1 MEKEM
6 DDLSK
11 FMTGPPPT
19 PTRPLLGITVL
30 VVEDSR
36 YASEAM
42 RMLCLR
48 SGARIRRADCLRSAR
63 KHLQVFNPTVVIVDM
78 GLPDGSGAELLTEL
92 KNATPPVSVLL
103 ATSGDPDLKAEAL
116 QAGAIGFLSKPV
128 NNLAQFQSAIL
139 THLPAEDQPSGPRLV
154 NNEKIVLDKLAL
166 RDDFA
171 HVEEVLAQNTDGVTL
186 DYLAHFISGI
196 AQTAQDKQLI
206 EAADALANDRAHGQ
220 STRTDVE
227 RISSMLRAR
236 LEERTAI

>member
-1 MEKEM
+1 M

-11 FMTGPPPT
+11 FMNSPPPT
-19 PTRPLLGITVL
+19 PTRPLLGVTVL

-78 GLPDGSGAELLTEL
+78 GLPDGSGAELLAEL
-92 KNATPPVSVLL
+92 SQTASPISVLL
-103 ATSGDPDLKAEAL
+103 ATSGDSGLEEEAIA
-116 QAGAIGFLSKPV
+116 AGAVGFLSKPV
-128 NNLAQFQSAIL
+128 NNLAQFQNAIL
-139 THLPAEDQPSGPRLV
+139 AHLPTEDHPPGPRLL
-154 NNEKIVLDKLAL
+154 NNEQIVIDKLAL

-171 HVEEVLAQNTDGVTL
+171 HVEEVLAQNTDGDTL

-196 AQTAQDKQLI
+196 AQTAQDGQLI
-206 EAADALANDRAHGQ
+206 EAANALAHDRAQGR

-236 LEERTAI
+236 LEERTSI